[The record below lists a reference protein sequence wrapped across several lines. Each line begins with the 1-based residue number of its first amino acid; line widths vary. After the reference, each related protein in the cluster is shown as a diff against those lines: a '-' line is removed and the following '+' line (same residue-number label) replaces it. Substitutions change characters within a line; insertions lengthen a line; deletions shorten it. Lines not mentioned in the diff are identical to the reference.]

1 MVGPFYIGM
10 WVIFTSVLTTG
21 HLYRVRRGYRRTVHQ
36 AEISGAVSV
45 NAQRGAVRVAPVVYH
60 LQGVSACIVRPECL
74 HFNILYVIRLML
86 VPSVWMK
93 KFIRASHAS
102 SAAPANVTPDENIAR
117 GYPPI
122 ELKRVLLCLQ
132 WCGQAELT
140 HQITAVF
147 CKYEV

>member
-1 MVGPFYIGM
+1 
-10 WVIFTSVLTTG
+10 
-21 HLYRVRRGYRRTVHQ
+21 
-36 AEISGAVSV
+36 
-45 NAQRGAVRVAPVVYH
+45 
-60 LQGVSACIVRPECL
+60 
-74 HFNILYVIRLML
+74 ML

-93 KFIRASHAS
+93 KFIRASHAP

-117 GYPPI
+117 GYPPV

-147 CKYEV
+147 QQIAFLTD